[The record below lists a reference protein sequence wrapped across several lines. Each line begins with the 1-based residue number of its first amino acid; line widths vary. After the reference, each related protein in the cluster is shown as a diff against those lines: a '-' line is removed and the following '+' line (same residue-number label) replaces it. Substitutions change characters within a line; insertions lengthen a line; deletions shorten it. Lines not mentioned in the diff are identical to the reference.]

1 MKKSDLKTKMV
12 NIKAVSTSSHANI
25 VKPKLKT
32 EIRMS
37 NDSLSKS
44 IRTKKDAQTF
54 INELKNAL
62 NK

>member
-1 MKKSDLKTKMV
+1 MKDWIAKMV
-12 NIKAVSTSSHANI
+12 NIKAVATSSPATM

-32 EIRMS
+32 EIKIS

-44 IRTKKDAQTF
+44 IRSKKDAQTF

-62 NK
+62 NQ